1 MPRVQGCPTHT
12 AFLPYI
18 FTPSFPGVTHREAIV
33 YISVWIIVSGQKTE
47 DRVYVGHHKYKTIF
61 SFRASFLRKKP
72 PDFSGGRGQRLCD
85 NQANFMAVNSLAKRS
100 TPLWILS
107 IVLRLGLRLPCRKWP
122 SCAWLTPVI
131 FSSPEREKTPAYSER
146 KLAVS

>member
-1 MPRVQGCPTHT
+1 MTNASVQGCPTHT

-61 SFRASFLRKKP
+61 SFRASFFDSGIEKRDGVAAIPLESMFSVVFIDVPFSLCNRLHHICRLR
-72 PDFSGGRGQRLCD
+72 
-85 NQANFMAVNSLAKRS
+85 
-100 TPLWILS
+100 
-107 IVLRLGLRLPCRKWP
+107 
-122 SCAWLTPVI
+122 
-131 FSSPEREKTPAYSER
+131 
-146 KLAVS
+146 